1 MTIKNELNK
10 VLALA
15 IVTFAP
21 VLAIAQDPPA
31 PADGGGGEPLD
42 VPLGDTTTNMIF
54 LAMGL
59 LFAGMIVFKLYSRKK
74 ATA

>member
-31 PADGGGGEPLD
+31 PADGGGEPTD